1 MALRGVQPTAVQKR
15 FKAFFYG
22 DAGAGKTTAAIQFP
36 APYVIDTE
44 RGTENDQYVKKL
56 IESGAKVFQTSDFNE
71 LIIEVKAL
79 LTDAHGYKTL
89 VIDPLTNIYDDLVD
103 KCALKLKALSPDKN
117 ATGTEFGRHYSEAN
131 REMKRLIQLL
141 LRLDMNVI
149 ITSHAKKEYGDDM
162 KVLGKTFDC
171 YKKMDY
177 PFDLVIEV
185 QKRGKDRFGVV
196 KKSRIEAFEELESF
210 KFSFEELS
218 KRYGLEQIQR
228 DPTPEKLATVEQ
240 VERMKHLVEV
250 LQIPEETIDKWL
262 DKAQASS
269 YDEMSETNI
278 AACIKSLEERINPKQ
293 GAR

>member
-1 MALRGVQPTAVQKR
+1 
-15 FKAFFYG
+15 
-22 DAGAGKTTAAIQFP
+22 
-36 APYVIDTE
+36 
-44 RGTENDQYVKKL
+44 
-56 IESGAKVFQTSDFNE
+56 
-71 LIIEVKAL
+71 
-79 LTDAHGYKTL
+79 
-89 VIDPLTNIYDDLVD
+89 
-103 KCALKLKALSPDKN
+103 
-117 ATGTEFGRHYSEAN
+117 
-131 REMKRLIQLL
+131 
-141 LRLDMNVI
+141 
-149 ITSHAKKEYGDDM
+149 M